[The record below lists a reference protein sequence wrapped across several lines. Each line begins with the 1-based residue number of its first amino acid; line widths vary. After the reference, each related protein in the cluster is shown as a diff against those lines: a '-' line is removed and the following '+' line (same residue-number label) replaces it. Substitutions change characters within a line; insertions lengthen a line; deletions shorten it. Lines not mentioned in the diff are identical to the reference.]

1 MADAPLIVLDTH
13 VLVWWLADPAQITG
27 TARKAIRAAAR
38 SRQIVVSAAS
48 ILEIATLIRRGRL
61 ALATTLE
68 QWLGDLRALPEI
80 AIVSIDAEIAAQ
92 AGTYGDAVHGDP
104 VDRLI
109 IATAQ
114 VNRARLISADAA
126 MRSLRIVQVV
136 W

>member
-1 MADAPLIVLDTH
+1 MADASLIVLDTH
-13 VLVWWLADPAQITG
+13 VLVWWLADPAQLSG
-27 TARKAIRAAAR
+27 KARKTIRAAAR
-38 SRQIVVSAAS
+38 GRRIVVSAAS

-68 QWLGDLRALPEI
+68 HWLGDLRALPEI
-80 AIVSIDAEIAAQ
+80 AIAPIGADIAAQ
-92 AGTYGDAVHGDP
+92 AGSYGDGVHGDP

-114 VNRARLISADAA
+114 VSGASLVTADAA
-126 MRSLRIVQVV
+126 MRSLRIVQIV